1 MSDNVD
7 GVPPRRPTQRDIAQ
21 RAGVSTAT
29 VSYVLSGR
37 RGGAKQPP
45 PETRERVLRAVAETG
60 YQLDQAGRSLRRQ
73 RTDVVALMYP
83 APSSPW
89 SDRLAEQLQQSAAQR
104 GLAVVALPVTAGP
117 ATAAILRILRQRYID
132 GAILLHDCPLDA
144 GELAALADQGRSLVV
159 FDDELVPD
167 GFDVVRQNRARACR
181 AAVERLVAAGH
192 RRIAFLAHADEHGG
206 VRADSV
212 KLRSYRDVLA
222 AHNIPV
228 GADLIR
234 PVADS
239 RSQAYAEVREL
250 LRHPDAP
257 TALFSATDRAAID
270 AIWAARDLGVAVPDG
285 LAVVGIGNIPEGL
298 MISPSLT
305 TVGAP
310 VLDFSREVARLFDR
324 LDAGTPLPGEEL
336 AAPCELIVRASA

>member
-1 MSDNVD
+1 
-7 GVPPRRPTQRDIAQ
+7 VPPRRPTQRDIAE

-45 PETRERVLRAVAETG
+45 QETRERVLRAVAETG

-89 SDRLAEQLQQSAAQR
+89 SDRLAEQLQQAAAER
-104 GLAVVALPVTAGP
+104 GLAVVALPVSASTP
-117 ATAAILRILRQRYID
+117 TEAILRILRQRYID
-132 GAILLHDCPLDA
+132 GAVLLPDCPLDA
-144 GELAALADQGRSLVV
+144 AELAALAAQGRSLVV
-159 FDDELVPD
+159 FDDDLEPA
-167 GFDVVRQNRARACR
+167 GFDVVRQDRATACR

-206 VRADSV
+206 VLADSV
-212 KLRSYRDVLA
+212 KLRSYRDGLA
-222 AHNIPV
+222 AHGIEVDPGLV
-228 GADLIR
+228 R

-239 RSQAYAEVREL
+239 RSEAYAAVRDL
-250 LRHPDAP
+250 LRRPTAP
-257 TALFSATDRAAID
+257 TALLSATDRAAVD
-270 AIWAARDLGVAVPDG
+270 GIWAARDLGVAVPAE
-285 LAVVGIGNIPEGL
+285 LAVIGIGNIPEGL
-298 MISPSLT
+298 MISPALT

-310 VLDFSREVARLFDR
+310 ALDFSREVARLFAR
-324 LDAGTPLPGEEL
+324 LDAAAPLPGEEL
-336 AAPCELIVRASA
+336 AAPWELIVRASG